1 MKFMDIELA
10 RRVEMAEAV
19 AMRACAE
26 AALRLRPDYPIAISE
41 IGSGIAAFAGADS
54 PITQAIGVGLDGP
67 VSDEDLDRLEE
78 FFRSRGA
85 AVALEICPLVHLS
98 LYQTLAKRG
107 YQLAEVS
114 NVLVRD
120 LKSSMAEEFEG
131 KSPEVT
137 VRLAASHEG
146 DLWTLTV
153 AQGFAEHF
161 PVTQSILDVMS
172 GFFHRQNAS
181 SVLAFV
187 NGEVAGG
194 GAVAVHEGVGGLF
207 GASTLPAF
215 RRRGVQTA
223 LLAARLAWAREQQC
237 DVAVSITQPGSIS
250 QRNIERFGFRVAYT
264 RTKLVREWA

>member
-26 AALRLRPDYPIAISE
+26 AALRLRPDQPIAI
-41 IGSGIAAFAGADS
+41 GNFAGGIAAFAGKDS

-67 VSDEDLDRLEE
+67 VADADLDSLEE

-85 AVALEICPLVHLS
+85 AVALEICPLVELS

-114 NVLVRD
+114 NVHVRD
-120 LKSSMAEEFEG
+120 LKSRAAEEFDG
-131 KSPEVT
+131 KSADVVT
-137 VRLAASHEG
+137 RPAVTREA

-153 AQGFAEHF
+153 AQGFAEHY
-161 PVTQSILDVMS
+161 PVTQSILDVMC
-172 GFFHRQNAS
+172 GFFHRENACNF
-181 SVLAFV
+181 LAFI
-187 NGEVAGG
+187 GEDVAGG
-194 GAVAVHEGVGGLF
+194 GAVAAHEGVGGLF

-223 LLAARLAWAREQQC
+223 LLAARLAWAREQGC
-237 DVAVSITQPGSIS
+237 DIAVSITQPGSIS
-250 QRNIERFGFRVAYT
+250 QRNIERHGFRVAYT
-264 RTKLVREWA
+264 RTKLIREWS